1 MVAVFKMKSLIK
13 KKKMKNKIALV
24 LMALV
29 LFVSCSKEDSTSNT
43 SVDGFS
49 INNNKQAT
57 GSSSRDL
64 LSGDTYKSIVIE
76 LVYVQ
81 GFEPS
86 ATAISNFTSFLNA
99 RTNKSGGI
107 TVVKRAIASP
117 GKATFTNQEIVAIED
132 ANRTKYNTANQIA
145 VWALFIDG
153 ASASDSGNSF
163 VLGTAYR
170 NTSFVIY
177 EKTIQGLSDS
187 PFEPN
192 RSLFE
197 TTVITHEFGHI
208 LGLTNLGAPLQS
220 EHEDT
225 AHAKHC
231 NVESCLM
238 YWSAESGSG
247 VATMLS
253 GGSAPQLDA
262 QCLADLRANGG
273 K

>member
-1 MVAVFKMKSLIK
+1 MKK
-13 KKKMKNKIALV
+13 RIALV
-24 LMALV
+24 TMAFAL
-29 LFVSCSKEDSTSNT
+29 LVSCSKEDSTDT
-43 SVDGFS
+43 VSVDGYS
-49 INNNKQAT
+49 ISNNKKAT
-57 GSSSRDL
+57 GSSSHDL
-64 LSGDTYKSIVIE
+64 LSGDTYKSMVIE

-81 GFEPS
+81 GYEPS

-99 RTNKSGGI
+99 RSYKPAGI
-107 TVVKRAIASP
+107 TVVKRSIASP
-117 GKATFTNQEIVAIED
+117 GKATFTNQEIIAIED
-132 ANRTKYNTANQIA
+132 SNRTKYNTADQIA

-153 ASASDSGNSF
+153 ASASDSGNSY
-163 VLGTAYR
+163 VLGTSYR

-192 RSLFE
+192 RALFE
-197 TTVITHEFGHI
+197 TTIITHEFGHI

-220 EHEDT
+220 NHEDA
-225 AHAKHC
+225 AHERHC

-247 VATMLS
+247 IANMVS
-253 GGSAPQLDA
+253 GGSAPKLDA
-262 QCLADLRANGG
+262 QCLADLKANGG

>member
-1 MVAVFKMKSLIK
+1 MKK
-13 KKKMKNKIALV
+13 RIALV
-24 LMALV
+24 TMAFAL
-29 LFVSCSKEDSTSNT
+29 LVSCSKEDSTDT
-43 SVDGFS
+43 ASVDGFS
-49 INNNKQAT
+49 ITNNKKAT
-57 GSSSRDL
+57 GSSSHDL
-64 LSGDTYKSIVIE
+64 LSGDTYKSMVIE

-81 GFEPS
+81 GYEPS

-117 GKATFTNQEIVAIED
+117 AKATFTNQEIVAIED

-153 ASASDSGNSF
+153 ASASDSGNSY
-163 VLGTAYR
+163 VLVTAYR

-177 EKTIQGLSDS
+177 EKTVQSLSDS

-192 RSLFE
+192 RALFE

-208 LGLTNLGAPLQS
+208 LGLTNLGTPLQS
-220 EHEDT
+220 NHEDA
-225 AHAKHC
+225 AHEKHC

-247 VATMLS
+247 VANMVS
-253 GGSAPQLDA
+253 GGSAPKLDA
-262 QCLADLRANGG
+262 QCLADLKANGG

>member
-1 MVAVFKMKSLIK
+1 MKK
-13 KKKMKNKIALV
+13 RIALV
-24 LMALV
+24 TMAFAFL
-29 LFVSCSKEDSTSNT
+29 VSCSKEDSTDT
-43 SVDGFS
+43 ASVDGFS
-49 INNNKQAT
+49 ITNNKKAT
-57 GSSSRDL
+57 GSSSHDL
-64 LSGDTYKSIVIE
+64 LSGDTYKSMVIE

-81 GFEPS
+81 GYEPS

-132 ANRTKYNTANQIA
+132 ANRTKYNTADQIA

-153 ASASDSGNSF
+153 ASASDSGNSY

-197 TTVITHEFGHI
+197 TTIVTHEFGHI

-220 EHEDT
+220 NHEDT
-225 AHAKHC
+225 AHEKHC

-247 VATMLS
+247 IANMVS
-253 GGSAPQLDA
+253 GGSAPKLDA
-262 QCLADLRANGG
+262 QCLADLKANGG

>member
-1 MVAVFKMKSLIK
+1 MKK
-13 KKKMKNKIALV
+13 RVALV
-24 LMALV
+24 TMAFAL
-29 LFVSCSKEDSTSNT
+29 LVSCSKEDSTDT
-43 SVDGFS
+43 VSVDGYS
-49 INNNKQAT
+49 ISNNKKTT
-57 GSSSRDL
+57 GSSSHDL
-64 LSGDTYKSIVIE
+64 LSGDTYKSMVIE

-81 GFEPS
+81 GYEPS

-99 RTNKSGGI
+99 RSYKPSGI
-107 TVVKRAIASP
+107 TVVKRSIASP
-117 GKATFTNQEIVAIED
+117 GKATFTNPEIVAIED
-132 ANRTKYNTANQIA
+132 ANRTKYNTADQIA

-153 ASASDSGNSF
+153 ASAADRGNSY
-163 VLGTAYR
+163 VLGTSYR

-197 TTVITHEFGHI
+197 TTIITHEFGHI

-220 EHEDT
+220 PHED
-225 AHAKHC
+225 AVHEKHC
-231 NVESCLM
+231 DVESCLM

-247 VATMLS
+247 VANMVS
-253 GGSAPQLDA
+253 GGSAPKLDA
-262 QCLADLRANGG
+262 QCLADLKANGG